1 MGDIGIVRSLKRK
14 LEIRENN
21 VRTTS
26 TAITFILVF
35 YSECFALYRRSII
48 ISKTTALHGRYK
60 LGNRL
65 NFIYSSC
72 LEIRKAKQSQ
82 A

>member
-14 LEIRENN
+14 LESRDES

-35 YSECFALYRRSII
+35 YSECFALKEINY
-48 ISKTTALHGRYK
+48 
-60 LGNRL
+60 
-65 NFIYSSC
+65 NFKDHSSSWK
-72 LEIRKAKQSQ
+72 IQIGK
-82 A
+82 